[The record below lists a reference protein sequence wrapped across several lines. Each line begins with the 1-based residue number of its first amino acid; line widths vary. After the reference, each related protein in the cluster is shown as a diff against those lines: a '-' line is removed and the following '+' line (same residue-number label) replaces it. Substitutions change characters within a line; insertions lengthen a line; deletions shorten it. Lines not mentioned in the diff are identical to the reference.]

1 MFPRKG
7 VRHRY
12 REQPN
17 SENSAGPSSS
27 YAATGG
33 GFDNYLGALGSRG
46 LIEGDEDRLTISE
59 AGSRGLGSWEPLLA
73 GAALDDHWRNRLGK
87 AGRLIMQAL
96 TQAYPD
102 PLSKEE
108 VAPKAG
114 YQASG
119 GDFNNA
125 LVR

>member
-1 MFPRKG
+1 
-7 VRHRY
+7 
-12 REQPN
+12 
-17 SENSAGPSSS
+17 
-27 YAATGG
+27 
-33 GFDNYLGALGSRG
+33 
-46 LIEGDEDRLTISE
+46 
-59 AGSRGLGSWEPLLA
+59 
-73 GAALDDHWRNRLGK
+73 
-87 AGRLIMQAL
+87 MQAL